1 LRTYNRGSSISVTKS
16 KRSVVSRLTLKL
28 QAGCLFIPMLR
39 QLACSDCYILGFFT
53 NLTWSNLT
61 TLKTKQMEENEFNI
75 KKQVH
80 NCIDN
85 ELYLKK
91 LKRNKRYKKV
101 PTELTKYNNQVL

>member
-1 LRTYNRGSSISVTKS
+1 
-16 KRSVVSRLTLKL
+16 
-28 QAGCLFIPMLR
+28 
-39 QLACSDCYILGFFT
+39 
-53 NLTWSNLT
+53 
-61 TLKTKQMEENEFNI
+61 MEENELHI

-91 LKRNKRYKKV
+91 LKRNKRYKKA

>member
-1 LRTYNRGSSISVTKS
+1 
-16 KRSVVSRLTLKL
+16 
-28 QAGCLFIPMLR
+28 
-39 QLACSDCYILGFFT
+39 
-53 NLTWSNLT
+53 
-61 TLKTKQMEENEFNI
+61 MEESKLLDI

>member
-1 LRTYNRGSSISVTKS
+1 MEQ
-16 KRSVVSRLTLKL
+16 LKV
-28 QAGCLFIPMLR
+28 
-39 QLACSDCYILGFFT
+39 D
-53 NLTWSNLT
+53 
-61 TLKTKQMEENEFNI
+61 I

-80 NCIDN
+80 TCIDN